1 MIPLDGQTY
10 KVKTELNFDQFA
22 HFGVKDDR
30 NPTKKIWGYIF
41 MDETIVGK
49 GEIDDRDWLIL
60 CLFQYLVIFVI
71 ENDLWL
77 GGNRLI

>member
-1 MIPLDGQTY
+1 
-10 KVKTELNFDQFA
+10 
-22 HFGVKDDR
+22 
-30 NPTKKIWGYIF
+30 

-49 GEIDDRDWLIL
+49 GELDDRDWLIL

-77 GGNRLI
+77 GGNHLI

>member
-1 MIPLDGQTY
+1 
-10 KVKTELNFDQFA
+10 
-22 HFGVKDDR
+22 
-30 NPTKKIWGYIF
+30 

-49 GEIDDRDWLIL
+49 GELDDCDWLIL

-71 ENDLWL
+71 ENDLWR